1 MKSSVINVRGG
12 RIIHPAIPRRTLP
25 VQPTEKIYNNATA
38 QLARRQANR
47 VELMEA
53 AANHTPAVVR
63 RPIVSTGVARPV
75 FNPMQS
81 PTFGVRIAV

>member
-1 MKSSVINVRGG
+1 MKSQVINVRGG
-12 RIIHPAIPRRTLP
+12 RAIHPAIPRRTLP
-25 VQPTEKIYNNATA
+25 VQPTEKIYNNATR
-38 QLARRQANR
+38 QLARQAASK

-63 RPIVSTGVARPV
+63 RPVVSTGVTRPV

-81 PTFGVRIAV
+81 VTFGVRIAV